1 MDSEA
6 RIEVLEKKLQQLE
19 HELGIQKD
27 IEEVRRLH
35 YIYMHY
41 NSNRM
46 GKQLVDLVAEN
57 AESIEIAGR
66 GVYYG
71 KEGFRKNFIDG
82 GGHAENEPT
91 DVGWSFGNILF
102 QLGGMEVI
110 TIADDRQSAKGR
122 FAVLTPSIFGF
133 PENQS
138 VNLNAGVYEQEF
150 VKEDGV
156 WKIKKFKYCHYFMVR
171 FDNLKVTPG
180 YSRWPDEKNPADAPT
195 TWYHPFPEAGVMPFH
210 FVNPVTGEQA
220 PELVDQRHY
229 WIGNWPGE
237 FGQKGIREHKPAGE
251 KKEA

>member
-1 MDSEA
+1 MDETS
-6 RIEVLEKKLQQLE
+6 RIEALEAKMKKLE

-35 YIYMHY
+35 YIYMNY

-46 GKQLVDLVAEN
+46 AKQLLDLVSEN

-71 KEGFRKNFIDG
+71 KEGFRKNFINPGAPND
-82 GGHAENEPT
+82 AAPQ
-91 DVGWSFGNILF
+91 DVGWSFGNCLF

-110 TIADDRQSAKGR
+110 TVADDRQTAKGR
-122 FAVLTPSIFGF
+122 FTVLTPVIMGY
-133 PENQS
+133 PKNQRVS
-138 VNLNAGVYEQEF
+138 LNAGVYEQEF

-156 WKIKKFKYCHYFMVR
+156 WKIKKFKYVHYFMVQ
-171 FDNLKVTPG
+171 FEDLKVRPN
-180 YSRWPDEKNPADAPT
+180 YSRWPDKENPADAPT

-210 FVNPVTGEQA
+210 FANPVTGEKA
-220 PELVDQRHY
+220 PEIVDPTHY

-237 FGQKGIREHKPAGE
+237 FGQKGR
-251 KKEA
+251 KKQAPKE